1 MSNTKILLEYQI
13 EINIGAFSCIL
24 SFLSCLGSGI
34 MSLRDLI
41 VESWF
46 IVWEKLVSHVPLPR
60 GLADFAV
67 VLIIVT
73 VLVAIHRLHRGLFR
87 AILVL
92 LWGVLVVSVVFY
104 LVGD

>member
-1 MSNTKILLEYQI
+1 V
-13 EINIGAFSCIL
+13 
-24 SFLSCLGSGI
+24 
-34 MSLRDLI
+34 SLRDLI
-41 VESWF
+41 ARGWALL
-46 IVWEKLVSHVPLPR
+46 WERLVSYIPLPR

-73 VLVAIHRLHRGLFR
+73 MLVAIHRLHRGLFR

-92 LWGVLVVSVVFY
+92 LWGALVASVIFY

>member
-1 MSNTKILLEYQI
+1 M
-13 EINIGAFSCIL
+13 
-24 SFLSCLGSGI
+24 
-34 MSLRDLI
+34 RDLI
-41 VESWF
+41 VKGWALL
-46 IVWEKLVSHVPLPR
+46 WERLVSYIPLPR

-67 VLIIVT
+67 ALIMVT

-92 LWGVLVVSVVFY
+92 LWGVLVVSVIFY

>member
-1 MSNTKILLEYQI
+1 
-13 EINIGAFSCIL
+13 
-24 SFLSCLGSGI
+24 

-46 IVWEKLVSHVPLPR
+46 IVWEKLVSYVPLPR

-67 VLIIVT
+67 VLIIAT
-73 VLVAIHRLHRGLFR
+73 ALVAIHRLHRGLFR

-92 LWGVLVVSVVFY
+92 LWSVLVVSVIFY
-104 LVGD
+104 LIGD

>member
-1 MSNTKILLEYQI
+1 
-13 EINIGAFSCIL
+13 
-24 SFLSCLGSGI
+24 

-46 IVWEKLVSHVPLPR
+46 IVWEKLVSYVPLPR

-73 VLVAIHRLHRGLFR
+73 ALVAIHRLHRGLFR

-92 LWGVLVVSVVFY
+92 LWGVLVVSVIFY
-104 LVGD
+104 LICRVLKILEPRSMRRFVVKKNV